1 MTSDK
6 CNFDINFSISDLN
19 SCKISMMNTHNDE
32 NTKNNDLYKIED
44 NTRLC
49 SQSDGKIYKN
59 CVIEFDNPWL
69 VRSGDQCIYPEN
81 MTLPK
86 QLYRKD
92 VDNNNLHADVINQ
105 EIDNISQERWYD
117 WFTIPDYY
125 HGNMYYL
132 DRSNNENKIYEP
144 CDLGKVPYP
153 GNLSKCI
160 SKNDIDYGL
169 YTNQISY
176 TPLQLVLLY
185 GYGTNSNLV
194 VSKLQEL
201 RNSFKKNLEK
211 SEDYEFIKDNE
222 KSILEDFENSYI
234 NHNTKIH
241 FDEIEKYMN
250 GLNDLELD
258 HIKAPIQNVIKVSD
272 FIHSKENITEAWKL
286 CSNIKPEIETKITS
300 SPPTSLQDYEKKLY
314 KACDICFNGNSFYS
328 KNVIFFRL
336 NEGEADK
343 KQSLKFEKIP
353 IDPSNPTTSNDSG
366 DSSTQININKDQ
378 LNSIEYKTEKGFSQQ
393 KYSKYLLSIV
403 KIMVVMTF
411 ITFISIFAV
420 LILLAFKKQL
430 IPFYQSMFSSVSSA
444 GNFIRNIIASK

>member
-6 CNFDINFSISDLN
+6 CNFDINFSKSDLN
-19 SCKISMMNTHNDE
+19 SCKISMMSTHNG
-32 NTKNNDLYKIED
+32 KNIDDIYKIED

-49 SQSDGKIYKN
+49 SKSDEKIYKN
-59 CVIEFDNPWL
+59 CVIESNNPWL
-69 VRSGDQCIYPEN
+69 VRSGDQCIYPKN

-86 QLYRKD
+86 QLYHKD
-92 VDNNNLHADVINQ
+92 VDSSNLHADVINQ
-105 EIDNISQERWYD
+105 KVENISQERWYD

-125 HGNMYYL
+125 HGNMYQSSNLYL
-132 DRSNNENKIYEP
+132 NDKISSNIQIYKP
-144 CDLGKVPYP
+144 CEIGKVPYP

-160 SKNDIDYGL
+160 FKNDIDYGL

-250 GLNDLELD
+250 GLNLELD
-258 HIKAPIQNVIKVSD
+258 DIKAPIQNVIKVSD

-286 CSNIKPEIETKITS
+286 CNDNKTIIESNSNPK
-300 SPPTSLQDYEKKLY
+300 DNEKKFY

-353 IDPSNPTTSNDSG
+353 DNIDPSSS
-366 DSSTQININKDQ
+366 SSTTGPENPQQIDINIDKSKNLIDYQ
-378 LNSIEYKTEKGFSQQ
+378 TEKGFSQQ

-430 IPFYQSMFSSVSSA
+430 IPFYRSMILSVTTA
-444 GNFIRNIIASK
+444 GNTLRDTISSK